1 MQALEA
7 AHHPIGGIVLT
18 LEHDC
23 LEIGTSGNDGLGQG
37 PNIVVHDRAV
47 IVLKVRESVLGGHL
61 TASRDVDFDHG
72 IKGHPLQRRSGRGA
86 DRPLEDREV
95 SQVQKDRSLRQLG
108 DETEVVEDVQVAE
121 EVERRWVFGKDPFAD
136 LLADMPHTASGD
148 FRAVSGQNRRQEQ
161 AVALVSRSEVPETGV
176 STDPGGS
183 QFFGGSPRPAQPV
196 VVDVAFFF
204 EIDIEEVVCGGSALG
219 DPPSDARVQAAVDIA
234 PVLHEVDE
242 ARVFGGKGDRVET
255 RTGAGFGAG
264 PDAEAREV
272 SVVAR
277 RNQGAHATMVD
288 GGGTEDEAP
297 LSSRMALQPW
307 PRSGSTPGPD
317 LIIFRARYDEVQNP
331 RNRERFTRLVLETR
345 PWVNVV
351 AITED
356 ARVVVVRQYRFGS
369 RSITTEIPGGVMEPG
384 ESPMEAAQRE
394 LREETGFESPEWVDL
409 GSSSP
414 NPAFHDNTC
423 WHFLAKS
430 ARRVRALALDPGED
444 IEVDLLPE
452 AEFLAQIRA
461 GAISHSL
468 VISAAARVFDLRPF
482 A

>member
-18 LEHDC
+18 LEYDR
-23 LEIGTSGNDGLGQG
+23 LEIGTSGNDGFGQG
-37 PNIVVHDRAV
+37 PNIVVHDRAM
-47 IVLKVRESVLGGHL
+47 IVLEVRKPVLGGHL
-61 TASRDVDFDHG
+61 TASRDVDFHHG
-72 IKGHPLQRRSGRGA
+72 IEGHPLKRRSRRRA

-95 SQVQKDRSLRQLG
+95 SQVQKDGPLRQLG
-108 DETEVVEDVQVAE
+108 HEAEVVEDVQVTQE
-121 EVERRWVFGKDPFAD
+121 IERRGVFRKDPLSD
-136 LLADMPHTASGD
+136 LLPNVAHPTSGD
-148 FRAVSGQNRRQEQ
+148 LGAVPGQNRRQEQ
-161 AVALVSRSEVPETGV
+161 AVALVPRSEVPEAGI

-196 VVDVAFFF
+196 VVEVAFFF
-204 EIDIEEVVCGGSALG
+204 EIDIEEVIRGGSALG

-242 ARVFGGKGDRVET
+242 ARVFGGKRYGVET
-255 RTGAGFGAG
+255 RTCPGFGAG

-272 SVVAR
+272 SVVTR
-277 RNQGAHATMVD
+277 SHQGAHASMVD
-288 GGGTEDEAP
+288 GGRTEDESP
-297 LSSRMALQPW
+297 VPSGMALQPW

-317 LIIFRARYDEVQNP
+317 LIIFRARYDLVQNP

-345 PWVNVV
+345 PWVNVI
-351 AITED
+351 AITDD

-369 RSITTEIPGGVMEPG
+369 RSITTEIPGGVIEPG
-384 ESPMEAAQRE
+384 ESPKEAAQRE
-394 LREETGFESPEWVDL
+394 LREETGFESPEWIDL

-430 ARRVRALALDPGED
+430 ARRVSALALDPGED